1 MSAPELDHLRSTGFV
16 IVFAAG
22 GALPPRRWRRRD
34 AAEGLFVGAHEPRE
48 VHRALPE
55 LAASLVRAADEVR
68 REGVGGDVARE
79 RRGGGRGAAL
89 DEREAV
95 DDDALGRP
103 PGDGVGDERGV
114 HHGGGDDDRGGS
126 SRGGRGRVGA
136 EDGALV
142 AGALVAVA
150 RSLRRVAA
158 EVEAER
164 DALLHVGG
172 RRDARRPDARR
183 RVERGAQRSARGAA
197 DNPGG

>member
-1 MSAPELDHLRSTGFV
+1 M
-16 IVFAAG
+16 
-22 GALPPRRWRRRD
+22 RRD
-34 AAEGLFVGAHEPRE
+34 AAECLFVGAHEPRE

-126 SRGGRGRVGA
+126 SRGGRGRVISA
-136 EDGALV
+136 EDGALVAGALV

-197 DNPGG
+197 DSTPAAVDFSRSGGMSGPTRL